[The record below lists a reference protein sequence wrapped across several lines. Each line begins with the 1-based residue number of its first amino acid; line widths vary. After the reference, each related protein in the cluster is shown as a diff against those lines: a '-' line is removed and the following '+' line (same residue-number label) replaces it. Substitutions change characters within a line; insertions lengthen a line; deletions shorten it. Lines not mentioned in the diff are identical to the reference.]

1 MRSLYFLAQSKNLER
16 FTALFDRE
24 NILATSFNTADIAS
38 LTAFIMRDKAI
49 AQQDFVVLDVG
60 KVDVWSDTHIL
71 SAVQHLRRFSSAKLI
86 FMGEPC
92 EAVTELFGVLAGVH
106 HVEHL
111 ITLRPET
118 DAEAALQDC
127 FSQKNQFHDK
137 LQAIQ
142 EMMTQQAIKVARPL
156 NIPHGFTLQ
165 VAVAGTMPRSGT
177 TMSAFSVYHYLHSL
191 GFRPAL
197 IDKSGA
203 TLPLLMQYEEY
214 ERGEEDVVTIH
225 GVHFTTQKSAQF
237 DAYITDYGTLTAQT
251 APLFCNADLNMLIG
265 CTKPWELPAF
275 AEALRNLSPYSCRN
289 LITLANHASPQE
301 LATLSKYFGANCN
314 VAPYS
319 PDLWEAS
326 ATAAGYDDF
335 LLPSLKQLCGMPYAA
350 EQEAECD
357 RL

>member
-1 MRSLYFLAQSKNLER
+1 MRSLYFLAQAKNLER

-127 FSQKNQFHDK
+127 FNHKNQFHDK

-142 EMMTQQAIKVARPL
+142 EMMTQRAVKVARPL

-165 VAVAGTMPRSGT
+165 VAVAGTMPRCGT
-177 TMSAFSVYHYLHSL
+177 TTSAFSVYHYLCSL
-191 GFRPAL
+191 GFHPAL
-197 IDKSGA
+197 IDRSGA

-214 ERGEEDVVTIH
+214 ERGEEEAVTIH
-225 GVHFTTQKSAQF
+225 GVNFTTQKSAQF
-237 DAYITDYGTLTAQT
+237 DAYIIDYGTLTAQA
-251 APLFCNADLNMLIG
+251 APLFCSADLNILVG

-275 AEALRNLSPYSCRN
+275 AVALRNLSSHSCHN
-289 LITLANHASPQE
+289 LITLANHATPQE
-301 LATLSKYFGANCN
+301 LAALSKYFGTNCSI
-314 VAPYS
+314 APYA
-319 PDLWEAS
+319 PNLWEAS
-326 ATAAGYDDF
+326 TQAAGYDDL
-335 LLPSLKQLCGMPYAA
+335 LLPSLKQLCGMSHTA
-350 EQEAECD
+350 EQEVECD